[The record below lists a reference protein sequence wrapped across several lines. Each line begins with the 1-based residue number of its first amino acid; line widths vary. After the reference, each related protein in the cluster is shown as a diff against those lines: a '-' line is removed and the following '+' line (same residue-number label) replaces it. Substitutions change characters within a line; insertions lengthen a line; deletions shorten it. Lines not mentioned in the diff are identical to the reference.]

1 MGILPDS
8 LKHVTTV
15 KQVFITEKDE
25 DTFQKKAPR
34 YTPLFRSPLVDH
46 AHYYAHGHNAHKG
59 DHHAITGG
67 TDSPPEQGAEEEEQH
82 EEEHEVV
89 LEGEPRLVR
98 ARETSVVQLFYDLF
112 FVANLTTFT
121 SKHEINDTIS
131 KYLLAVPPY
140 PGQNYIVRKTIA
152 NSILSSSQR
161 LHCLLCHTLGNVVSG
176 RKVRRTFWQR
186 LRI

>member
-1 MGILPDS
+1 MGVLPDR
-8 LKHVTTV
+8 LKAVTSV

-46 AHYYAHGHNAHKG
+46 AHYYTHGHHAHKG
-59 DHHAITGG
+59 DHHAIHGG
-67 TDSPPEQGAEEEEQH
+67 ADSPPEQDTAEEEEHQQ
-82 EEEHEVV
+82 EHEVV

-121 SKHEINDTIS
+121 SKHEINDTDS
-131 KYLLAVPPY
+131 K
-140 PGQNYIVRKTIA
+140 
-152 NSILSSSQR
+152 
-161 LHCLLCHTLGNVVSG
+161 
-176 RKVRRTFWQR
+176 
-186 LRI
+186 